1 MFIFWS
7 KSVYFLE
14 QKIVKKK
21 EKKKKGEKKN
31 APSAHINRNDTNE
44 SDEEVLEEIG
54 EVAPQNEEINRNEF
68 I

>member
-21 EKKKKGEKKN
+21 KGEKKN
-31 APSAHINRNDTNE
+31 ALSAHINRNDTNE